1 MHFPLYVALGLIGIS
16 VTLSISPILS
26 PNTSVSNTSIKKIP
40 PDNAANANMEDWP
53 RPPFIF
59 RWDQSYS
66 LTLVMKEYGN
76 QVDPALGRA
85 VLLELEQIGRL
96 VSELGSPGDPFWP
109 QPMVWEFVKLSFN
122 RSIRPQP
129 QPYITIAEARDVIS
143 ALSYLTRLYG
153 PVNIARA
160 EVFSGRRLD
169 MWFSLD
175 VR

>member
-1 MHFPLYVALGLIGIS
+1 
-16 VTLSISPILS
+16 
-26 PNTSVSNTSIKKIP
+26 
-40 PDNAANANMEDWP
+40 
-53 RPPFIF
+53 
-59 RWDQSYS
+59 
-66 LTLVMKEYGN
+66 MKEYGN

-96 VSELGSPGDPFWP
+96 VAELGSPGDPFWP

-129 QPYITIAEARDVIS
+129 QPYITIGEARDVIS